1 MLISGLLFT
10 LSGSCLL
17 GLTVAQVPPECG
29 TICLAQASQLPAFA
43 NKTQTELCVDKAYGQ
58 LVASCVMQDCTVIES
73 LSFLNFTRTECGL
86 PSEDNRHQV
95 RVVTLA
101 MFALATVFFII
112 RMVVKYM
119 KFTKW
124 GPDDTWLAIAFI
136 LMIPFIVLI
145 QLMIPQ
151 GLGSEIWVLHDYQ
164 ITEFC
169 KLLLA
174 VQEHYILIIS
184 IVKASILAFFLR
196 IFPDEK
202 FRKVVWC
209 TLALDLLVAVV
220 AFIISLVQRQ
230 PTWLIWE
237 GWKDKKP
244 RGVVVD
250 LNNLGLGHGGLHIV
264 LDVWMII
271 LPFTQLY
278 KLNHPLHKKLGIFAM
293 FSVGIFL
300 TIVGAIRVHNM
311 STFATSE
318 NITNDVLETVIWSCI
333 EVCVGVSVACMPH
346 ARQLFREVMRR
357 LKRRARP
364 NASMERPAR
373 LYWRPPR
380 AFGDESLES
389 GTAVGTPV
397 PGPGDKSWYGSTMQ
411 SAYTTTTCTSDRQPS
426 SFASDATTR
435 VGSVGQLLGESAASD
450 QKGWGRK

>member
-1 MLISGLLFT
+1 MSST
-10 LSGSCLL
+10 
-17 GLTVAQVPPECG
+17 A
-29 TICLAQASQLPAFA
+29 
-43 NKTQTELCVDKAYGQ
+43 K
-58 LVASCVMQDCTVIES
+58 
-73 LSFLNFTRTECGL
+73 
-86 PSEDNRHQV
+86 
-95 RVVTLA
+95 
-101 MFALATVFFII
+101 
-112 RMVVKYM
+112 
-119 KFTKW
+119 
-124 GPDDTWLAIAFI
+124 WLANEYHS
-136 LMIPFIVLI
+136 V
-145 QLMIPQ
+145 IPQ

-169 KLLLA
+169 KVRRLSPHPRVPHKAESVSDVQQLLLA

-209 TLALDLLVAVV
+209 TLALDLLVAIV

-237 GWKDKKP
+237 GWKDKEP
-244 RGVVVD
+244 HGVVVD
-250 LNNLGLGHGGLHIV
+250 LNNLGLGHGGLHVV
-264 LDVWMII
+264 LDVWMLI

-318 NITNDVLETVIWSCI
+318 NITSTSTPSTPKFYGQDVLRAPISTDDVLETVIWSCI

-357 LKRRARP
+357 LKRRSRP

-411 SAYTTTTCTSDRQPS
+411 SAYTTTTCTSNRQPS

-435 VGSVGQLLGESAASD
+435 VGSVG
-450 QKGWGRK
+450 

>member
-1 MLISGLLFT
+1 M
-10 LSGSCLL
+10 
-17 GLTVAQVPPECG
+17 
-29 TICLAQASQLPAFA
+29 
-43 NKTQTELCVDKAYGQ
+43 
-58 LVASCVMQDCTVIES
+58 
-73 LSFLNFTRTECGL
+73 
-86 PSEDNRHQV
+86 
-95 RVVTLA
+95 
-101 MFALATVFFII
+101 
-112 RMVVKYM
+112 
-119 KFTKW
+119 
-124 GPDDTWLAIAFI
+124 
-136 LMIPFIVLI
+136 
-145 QLMIPQ
+145 
-151 GLGSEIWVLHDYQ
+151 
-164 ITEFC
+164 
-169 KLLLA
+169 
-174 VQEHYILIIS
+174 
-184 IVKASILAFFLR
+184 
-196 IFPDEK
+196 
-202 FRKVVWC
+202 
-209 TLALDLLVAVV
+209 AVV

-237 GWKDKKP
+237 GWKDKEP

-318 NITNDVLETVIWSCI
+318 NITSTSTPSTPKFYGQDVLSAPISTDDVLETVIWSCI

-357 LKRRARP
+357 FKRRARP